1 MGIFKLCVLRLRI
14 SSLKKLFVWG
24 HGSVEEHLSIIHV
37 GLLLIYRTAKKQT
50 NNFPSQKH
58 CYFMS
63 MIHKMYP
70 VICWYT
76 HRELMTVFLNVIF
89 LETNGVF

>member
-50 NNFPSQKH
+50 DK
-58 CYFMS
+58 
-63 MIHKMYP
+63 
-70 VICWYT
+70 
-76 HRELMTVFLNVIF
+76 
-89 LETNGVF
+89 